1 MAAQIEA
8 YTMLK
13 YAWPKPLKKEKRL
26 VEATILRYLGQSAH
40 DDGIDYDKYSR
51 DEGGCTTSKSC
62 QHRTKQYNENE
73 S

>member
-1 MAAQIEA
+1 MAKAF
-8 YTMLK
+8 
-13 YAWPKPLKKEKRL
+13 EKGKTFGGSHNTA
-26 VEATILRYLGQSAH
+26 VFKGQSAH